1 MERIVRVV
9 EITPLPKAPQIV
21 VGVIN
26 VHGIVIPVFNIRK
39 RFNLPD
45 REIELSDQL
54 IIANSKNRKVALL
67 VDSSPGIEELPAD
80 AIISSDKILPSMEYL
95 QGVIKLEDE
104 ILFIHNLDE
113 FLSLQE
119 DRLLD
124 EALKQD
130 PEDSP

>member
-1 MERIVRVV
+1 M
-9 EITPLPKAPQIV
+9 PKAPQIV